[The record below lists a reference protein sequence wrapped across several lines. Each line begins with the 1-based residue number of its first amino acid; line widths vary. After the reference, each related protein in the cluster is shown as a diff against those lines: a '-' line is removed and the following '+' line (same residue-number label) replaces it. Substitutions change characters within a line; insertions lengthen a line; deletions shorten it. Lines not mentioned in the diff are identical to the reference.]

1 MARYTALTKPDDS
14 GEQAPIAKLELDGY
28 TNNEF
33 WDGEGSVNEFWPY
46 TAVGALIYL
55 FTGRRPEDDKEGAG
69 VEIPDSLGWHIALL
83 MDFWCDLWGSLSEEG
98 GGLGTDSNNSLRE
111 YLAYQTAQGAYPSRR
126 CRRLRRNVREL
137 SPLSVQAASC
147 SAVVLGWDKAL
158 PIHPIRGCPYQ
169 NRRTSSM
176 EAVPGAQ

>member
-111 YLAYQTAQGAYPSRR
+111 YLAYQTAQGAYPSRAAVGYAEMSANYR
-126 CRRLRRNVREL
+126 HSQYRQRVVQQWYSDGIRL
-137 SPLSVQAASC
+137 
-147 SAVVLGWDKAL
+147 
-158 PIHPIRGCPYQ
+158 YQ
-169 NRRTSSM
+169 ST
-176 EAVPGAQ
+176 Q